1 MSERTVHFTPPVT
14 YRDINITQR
23 VMGLNLHLFS
33 GMPKLGVLKHKYPTG
48 NSLHIGMG
56 MF

>member
-33 GMPKLGVLKHKYPTG
+33 GMQKFGVLKHKYSAG